1 MLGALS
7 AMRLQRNHLRLFVD
21 GKYGWLY
28 VHGVR
33 VSEARTERPLAWIDL
48 GQEHVQSHE
57 GRVAVTT
64 GYFNESERPGAVT
77 SFEDFSDYTL

>member
-1 MLGALS
+1 M
-7 AMRLQRNHLRLFVD
+7 D

-64 GYFNESERPGAVT
+64 GYFVGSERAGAVT
-77 SFEDFSDYTL
+77 RFENFTGLTYDRPDE